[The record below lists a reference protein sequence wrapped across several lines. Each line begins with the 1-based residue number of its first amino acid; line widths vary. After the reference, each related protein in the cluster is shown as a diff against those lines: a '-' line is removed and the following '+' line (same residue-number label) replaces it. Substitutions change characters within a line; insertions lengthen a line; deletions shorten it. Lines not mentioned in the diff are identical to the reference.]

1 MELAVMF
8 VSESELLLADS
19 NYEASWLNTNKDKLF
34 EMLYN
39 LGLDINRD
47 LEYQDITQHRN
58 RLNKVVTCGRYSGLE
73 RTDTEWINS
82 GYASRAAKIAAS
94 GCKLLGSELN
104 RELKQFQ
111 QDKDNASILTKYEE
125 QQQDEE

>member
-34 EMLYN
+34 EMLYT

-111 QDKDNASILTKYEE
+111 QDKDNASILTEYEE
-125 QQQDEE
+125 QQDEE

>member
-111 QDKDNASILTKYEE
+111 QDKDDASILTKYEE

>member
-34 EMLYN
+34 DMLHN

-58 RLNKVVTCGRYSGLE
+58 RLNQVVTCGRYSGLE

-111 QDKDNASILTKYEE
+111 QDKDKASILTEYEE
-125 QQQDEE
+125 QQDEE